1 MVEGLRMLHY
11 FCKKTM
17 KKILIFLI
25 FSVFFCSC
33 PMEDVTCDE
42 YLDIRIHNKTSQTI
56 YVDSKFSNWSDGKDT
71 ILSDSIKHL
80 CGIGFDESIKD
91 KAFSFL
97 KERIHNK
104 HLLIRD
110 VDGDTLALWSDSSL
124 VFRDN
129 QYWIIVPDN
138 ENEFTYCTLQLT
150 DEVLKL
156 K

>member
-1 MVEGLRMLHY
+1 
-11 FCKKTM
+11 M
-17 KKILIFLI
+17 KKIFPFLC

-56 YVDSKFSNWSDGKDT
+56 YADSKFSNWSNGKDT

-80 CGIGFDESIKD
+80 CGIGFDENIKD
-91 KAFSFL
+91 KTFYFL
-97 KERIHNK
+97 KERINNK
-104 HLLIRD
+104 YLLIKNI
-110 VDGDTLALWSDSSL
+110 DGDTLALWTDTSF
-124 VFRDN
+124 VFCDN
-129 QYWIIVPDN
+129 QYWLIEPQ
-138 ENEFTYCTLQLT
+138 ENGDTYCTLQLT

>member
-1 MVEGLRMLHY
+1 MRNLL
-11 FCKKTM
+11 F
-17 KKILIFLI
+17 FLC

-56 YVDSKFSNWSDGKDT
+56 CADSKFTNWNHGKDT

-80 CGIGFDESIKD
+80 CGIGFDEEIRD
-91 KAFSFL
+91 KAFSVL
-97 KERIHNK
+97 KERVHNK
-104 HLLIRD
+104 HLLIKSI
-110 VDGDTLALWSDSSL
+110 DGDTLAIWTDSSL
-124 VFRDN
+124 VFCN
-129 QYWIIVPDN
+129 SQYWQIVPDN

-150 DEVLKL
+150 DEVLQL

>member
-1 MVEGLRMLHY
+1 
-11 FCKKTM
+11 M
-17 KKILIFLI
+17 KKIFPFLC

-56 YVDSKFSNWSDGKDT
+56 YANSKFSNWSNGKDT

-80 CGIGFDESIKD
+80 CGIGFDENIKD
-91 KAFSFL
+91 KTFYFL
-97 KERIHNK
+97 KERINNK
-104 HLLIRD
+104 YLLIKNI
-110 VDGDTLALWSDSSL
+110 DGDTLAHWTDTSF
-124 VFRDN
+124 VFCDN
-129 QYWIIVPDN
+129 QYWLIEPQ
-138 ENEFTYCTLQLT
+138 ENGDTYCTLQLT